1 MKRTRAGFTLLEVM
15 ISVAVLAIVAGG
27 IYSAL
32 SASQSLYSTGIT
44 RQEIEDRV
52 RRALNDISLE
62 LRQASSGLGAG
73 ITFATSGSAGD
84 QTVTFCMCTGFTANV
99 PTWSA
104 PITFATVNGDGELDN
119 GADDNS
125 NRLVDERKLMRTQ
138 AGRPDKLIA
147 DNVREGSVR
156 FVQTL
161 TMGLVDRIQISLT
174 IQGYDNQGRV
184 IEASGSVTV
193 DIRNQ

>member
-1 MKRTRAGFTLLEVM
+1 MKRTKAGFTLLEVM

-32 SASQSLYSTGIT
+32 ASSQSLYSTGIT

-52 RRALNDISLE
+52 RRALNEISLE

-73 ITFATSGSAGD
+73 ITFATSGTAGD
-84 QTVTFCMCTGFTANV
+84 QTVNFCMCTGFAANI
-99 PTWSA
+99 PTWTT
-104 PITFATVNGDGELDN
+104 PITFATINGDGELDN
-119 GADDNS
+119 GVDDNS

-138 AGRPDKLIA
+138 VGRPDKLIA

-156 FVQTL
+156 FTQTV
-161 TMGLVDRIQISLT
+161 TMGLVDRIQVSLT
-174 IQGYDNQGRV
+174 IQGYDSQGRV
-184 IEASGSVTV
+184 IEASGTVTV
-193 DIRNQ
+193 DLRNQ

>member
-1 MKRTRAGFTLLEVM
+1 MKRTKAGFTLIEIM

-44 RQEIEDRV
+44 RQTLQERV
-52 RRALNDISLE
+52 RRALNEISLE

-73 ITFATSGSAGD
+73 ITFATTGSAGD

-99 PTWSA
+99 PTWTT
-104 PITFATVNGDGELDN
+104 PITFATINGDDEIDN
-119 GADDNS
+119 GVDDNS
-125 NRLVDERKLMRTQ
+125 NRLADERKLMRTQ
-138 AGRPDKLIA
+138 AGRPDHVIA
-147 DNVREGSVR
+147 DNVKEGSVR
-156 FVQTL
+156 FVQSL
-161 TMGLVDRIQISLT
+161 TMGLVDRIQVSLT
-174 IQGYDNQGRV
+174 VQGYDSQGRV
-184 IEASGSVTV
+184 MEESGTVTV